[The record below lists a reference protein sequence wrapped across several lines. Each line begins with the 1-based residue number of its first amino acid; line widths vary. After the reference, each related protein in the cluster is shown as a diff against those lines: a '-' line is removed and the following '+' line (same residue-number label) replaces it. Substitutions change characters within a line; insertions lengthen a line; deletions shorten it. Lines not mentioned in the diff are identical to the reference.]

1 MNQPFCNCKEG
12 SQRARLGA
20 KLWSWLYLCGRQLF
34 PDSPPIDPGLQPL
47 AAERLWVGCCLL
59 ALARASAPR
68 TAPRSA
74 QRATRRARATVWA
87 SFRFNQRR
95 IYRGKSGRTLIHISS
110 STSRCAP
117 DRTGPQIFPLRPVTS
132 VLCMKSAITK
142 GEEAMAVRGQK
153 MLNDPFLL
161 KRKSVT
167 SVGGGGAKL
176 FSSMLLT
183 AFCSHQLRLST
194 HFKFRVSSQGLWLSC
209 PTHRYRQTDVSLPT
223 PNPDSHTL
231 HNPGVGRHGFHYIN
245 QYSHFL

>member
-1 MNQPFCNCKEG
+1 MEPNCGAGCTSVGGSCFQTRLPSIQACSPWQPSACGWVAVSSPRRELQHHE
-12 SQRARLGA
+12 QRHG
-20 KLWSWLYLCGRQLF
+20 
-34 PDSPPIDPGLQPL
+34 
-47 AAERLWVGCCLL
+47 
-59 ALARASAPR
+59 APR
-68 TAPRSA
+68 EP
-74 QRATRRARATVWA
+74 RARATVWA

-183 AFCSHQLRLST
+183 AFCSHPLRLST

-209 PTHRYRQTDVSLPT
+209 PTHRYRQMDVSLPT

>member
-1 MNQPFCNCKEG
+1 MRREKVNQPFCNCKEG

-34 PDSPPIDPGLQPL
+34 PDSPPIDPGLHPL

-59 ALARASAPR
+59 ASARASAPR

-167 SVGGGGAKL
+167 SVGGEGL
-176 FSSMLLT
+176 NYFPPCYLLPSAVT
-183 AFCSHQLRLST
+183 NCGS
-194 HFKFRVSSQGLWLSC
+194 
-209 PTHRYRQTDVSLPT
+209 
-223 PNPDSHTL
+223 
-231 HNPGVGRHGFHYIN
+231 RHISNLGFPLKVYG
-245 QYSHFL
+245 